1 MLRFSDI
8 LFADLRI
15 RNDLVYILNRTDHG
29 SNPQL
34 LLFHFLLLSVIY
46 DSVFPVTFSP
56 PHNRLSQMYSGRSE
70 FFVANVKIGTN
81 LSPKSGFG
89 TINAF
94 SVS

>member
-46 DSVFPVTFSP
+46 DSVFPVTFPLHITGYLRCTLAGPS
-56 PHNRLSQMYSGRSE
+56 